1 MEIWQKKRY
10 FKKGKEEILTNFK
23 IGLIDRKKKTRDKN
37 SKSNILQEEIPN
49 KGFSAKFS
57 NKTKQILPL
66 PRFNGHLG
74 TNEIRQEKAFRGTRI
89 RMKEVRLFA
98 YDRVTKIEK
107 KQRGNLVN

>member
-1 MEIWQKKRY
+1 MEIGQKKRY
-10 FKKGKEEILTNFK
+10 FFKKKGKEEILTNFK
-23 IGLIDRKKKTRDKN
+23 IGLIDRKKKTRDKK

-74 TNEIRQEKAFRGTRI
+74 TNEIRQEKAFRGIRI
-89 RMKEVRLFA
+89 RMKEVRL
-98 YDRVTKIEK
+98 YLHMIESQK
-107 KQRGNLVN
+107 LKRSNGET